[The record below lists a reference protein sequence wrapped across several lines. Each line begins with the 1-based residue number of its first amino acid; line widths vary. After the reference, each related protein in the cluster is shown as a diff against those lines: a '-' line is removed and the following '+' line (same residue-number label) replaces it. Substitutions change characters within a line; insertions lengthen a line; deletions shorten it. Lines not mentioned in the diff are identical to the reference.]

1 MIAEIGY
8 VTNVHII
15 EEYRNKGIGTELLKK
30 VKQWAIENKIELL
43 FLCQVKSLLIYM
55 NVKAFQLR
63 MR

>member
-1 MIAEIGY
+1 M
-8 VTNVHII
+8 HII

-43 FLCQVKSLLIYM
+43 FLCQVKSILISM
-55 NVKAFQLR
+55 KVKAFQLR